1 MKVGD
6 EPDPVWC
13 ARRSVNTKHSVGLKG
28 HRRQREGPLA
38 AVAQASSSVRSCD
51 AL

>member
-6 EPDPVWC
+6 EPYLVWC
-13 ARRSVNTKHSVGLKG
+13 TRKSVNTKHSVGLKG

-51 AL
+51 TL